1 MDDHTQ
7 NEADAPAAGDAG
19 FPRCDGAA
27 CTGCGTWH
35 RRYGPCG
42 GGALCQDCRVRAS
55 SWGANAGASAGC
67 MSSLRSM

>member
-1 MDDHTQ
+1 MDDHTP

-35 RRYGPCG
+35 RRYGPR
-42 GGALCQDCRVRAS
+42 GGAHRAKDVGS
-55 SWGANAGASAGC
+55 QIACHATAKASAGC
-67 MSSLRSM
+67 MCPPKSV